1 MIASIVIPAHN
12 EREVI
17 GRGLDRLLDTAEP
30 GEFDVIV
37 VANACTDDTAQRA
50 RRPGVRVL
58 DTETPGKANAIRLGD
73 KECAAFP
80 RIYLDA
86 DVELDTDS
94 VRALVDALSTPGVL
108 AAAPMP
114 EWDLT
119 GSSRLATRVH
129 RVHEQLIA
137 PSRALAGVGV
147 YALSEA
153 GHDRVFPIPDV
164 ISDDGWVHRSFA
176 PEERAVV
183 AAARS
188 TVRPAR
194 TVRAHLN
201 RRVRVRQGNQQ
212 LAALGKP
219 APEGKLR
226 LGALKAL
233 VRERKVSPV
242 DAACYL
248 VVLLADRVKTRRTST
263 VDWSRDAS
271 SRGQ

>member
-1 MIASIVIPAHN
+1 VIASIVIPAHN

-17 GRGLDRLLDTAEP
+17 GRGLDKLLKDAAP

-37 VANACTDDTAQRA
+37 VANACTDDTAQQA
-50 RRPGVRVL
+50 QRPGVRVL
-58 DTETPGKANAIRLGD
+58 ETETPGKVNAIRLGD
-73 KECAAFP
+73 KECATFP

-86 DVELDTDS
+86 DVELDTGS
-94 VRALVDALSTPGVL
+94 VRAIVTALGQPGVL
-108 AAAPMP
+108 AASPVP
-114 EWDLT
+114 EWDLA
-119 GSSRLATRVH
+119 GSSRVARRVH
-129 RVHEQLIA
+129 RVHEQLVA

-147 YALSEA
+147 YALTEA
-153 GHDRVFPIPDV
+153 GHDRVFPIPDL

-183 AAARS
+183 AEARS

-194 TVRAHLN
+194 TVRAHLK
-201 RRVRVRQGNQQ
+201 RRVRVRQGNLQ

-219 APEGKLR
+219 APEGKLT

-233 VRERKVSPV
+233 VRKRKVSPV

-248 VVLLADRVKTRRTST
+248 AVLLVDRVRTRRAST